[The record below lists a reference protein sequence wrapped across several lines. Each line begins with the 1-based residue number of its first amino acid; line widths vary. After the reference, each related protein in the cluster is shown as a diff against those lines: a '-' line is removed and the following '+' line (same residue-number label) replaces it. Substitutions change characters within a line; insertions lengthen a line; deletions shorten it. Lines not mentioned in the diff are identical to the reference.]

1 MWRVVVVLTA
11 ELKFLLFMA
20 GECSFSSC
28 STVEKIHV
36 HTASIDTQPIF
47 TQYSNNICTIFT
59 QFSHRKIST
68 QPIFTQYSNNICT
81 IFTHFSHRKID
92 TQPIS
97 THLAVEGGQL
107 QAHTGTPQH

>member
-1 MWRVVVVLTA
+1 VVLTA

-59 QFSHRKIST
+59 
-68 QPIFTQYSNNICT
+68 
-81 IFTHFSHRKID
+81 HFSHRKID